1 VGDID
6 VDTALL
12 RWQAISCD
20 NGEQAL
26 SEVCQL
32 IAPDVGNASSSCASV
47 AAMFNDAATCLEQRT
62 RELAARIRAV
72 ADDFDSNEGRSTVTI
87 AASGEGG
94 S

>member
-1 VGDID
+1 
-6 VDTALL
+6 
-12 RWQAISCD
+12 
-20 NGEQAL
+20 
-26 SEVCQL
+26 
-32 IAPDVGNASSSCASV
+32 
-47 AAMFNDAATCLEQRT
+47 MFNDAATCLEQRT